1 MSEKLFTEFPPVT
14 TEQWEEVINK
24 DLKGA
29 DYDKK
34 LVWKTQEGFSVRP
47 YYRAENLSEIPFLDS
62 VPGQFPF
69 VRGTKNDNE
78 WLIRQDY
85 CLCEGPVKANEL
97 ALDGL
102 MKGVNSLGFWV
113 DGKKGLT
120 DAEMETL
127 LKGIA
132 ISAVEINFCGCCP
145 GKTFPLIES
154 FLKVAAAQG
163 VKKEDIRASF
173 DFSPLHNLTVKG
185 HICDDA
191 FDKLA
196 NCVKAVKDYPNIRVI
211 NVEAYDFN
219 NAGSSISQEL
229 GYGMAVAS
237 EYMAALTDRSLEAEE
252 VAKRIKFTF
261 AISGNYFFEI
271 AKFRAARVM
280 WANIVKAFGVECPEA
295 QKIQSHAVTS
305 EWNQTVYDSYVNM
318 LRDTTETMSAAI
330 AGVHSIE
337 VLPFDYAYRKPN
349 EFSNRMARN
358 VQSIL
363 KEEAHFNKV
372 VDPAGGSYYIE
383 NLTASIMKSAWDIFK
398 AVEAEGGYVAAFKA
412 GSVQKAIKEVS
423 AKRDLNIARRRETI
437 LGTNQYPNFLEKAS
451 DEITPEIVKRG
462 ASKPECSCTPEAEPL
477 EAYRGAQAFEAL
489 RLATDRSGK
498 QPMAFMLTFGNLA
511 MCRARAQFSC
521 NFFAV
526 AGFKVVDNNR
536 FSSIEEG
543 VKAALE
549 AKADIVVACSADDEY
564 AEAVPQIAEAIGD
577 KAVVVVAGDPE
588 CRPDLEAKGIMN
600 YINIRCNV
608 LDTLKEYQAKMGIKE
623 L

>member
-1 MSEKLFTEFPPVT
+1 MSEKLFAEFPPVT

-62 VPGQFPF
+62 KPGEFPF

-85 CLCEGPVKANEL
+85 CLCEGPQKANEL

-113 DGKKGLT
+113 DAKKGLT
-120 DAEMETL
+120 DDEMATL

-163 VKKEDIRASF
+163 VAKEDVRASF
-173 DFSPLHNLTVKG
+173 DFSPLHNFTVKG

-196 NCVKAVKDYPNIRVI
+196 NCVKAVKDYPGIRVI

-237 EYMAALTDRSLEAEE
+237 EYMSALTERGLDAAEI
-252 VAKRIKFTF
+252 ARRIKFTF

-271 AKFRAARVM
+271 AKFRAARVL
-280 WANIVKAFGVECPEA
+280 WANIAKAYGVECPDG

-305 EWNQTVYDSYVNM
+305 EWNMTVYDSYVNM
-318 LRDTTETMSAAI
+318 LRDTTEAMSAAI

-337 VLPFDYAYRKPN
+337 VLPFDYPYRKPN

-363 KEEAHFNKV
+363 KEEAHFDKV

-437 LGTNQYPNFLEKAS
+437 LGSNQYPNFLEKAS

-462 ASKPECSCTPEAEPL
+462 AAKPECSCTPEAEPL
-477 EAYRGAQAFEAL
+477 EAYRGSQAFEAL

-588 CRPDLEAKGIMN
+588 CRPELEAKGIMN

>member
-237 EYMAALTDRSLEAEE
+237 EYMAALTDRGLEAEE